1 MLIVTCRILAT
12 PIKYVFLSWD
22 WRSQTPRVPFSVNSN
37 LISSWSVHSPEA
49 SFNNIWNFKIYVCV
63 CVCVWAESLQSCL
76 ALCNP
81 VDCNS
86 PGFSVHG
93 ILQAIILQWV
103 AIPFSRGSS
112 QPRNWTCRQIFYSV
126 SYHNVTR
133 VQLWRPEIGIATIL
147 LANIKSV
154 FWFCQ
159 MSY

>member
-1 MLIVTCRILAT
+1 MSFCPETEEAKHQEYPSLLTPTLFLHDLYTVQKHHLIIFEIL
-12 PIKYVFLSWD
+12 KYM
-22 WRSQTPRVPFSVNSN
+22 
-37 LISSWSVHSPEA
+37 
-49 SFNNIWNFKIYVCV
+49 YV

-112 QPRNWTCRQIFYSV
+112 QPRN
-126 SYHNVTR
+126 
-133 VQLWRPEIGIATIL
+133 
-147 LANIKSV
+147 
-154 FWFCQ
+154 
-159 MSY
+159 

>member
-1 MLIVTCRILAT
+1 M
-12 PIKYVFLSWD
+12 
-22 WRSQTPRVPFSVNSN
+22 
-37 LISSWSVHSPEA
+37 
-49 SFNNIWNFKIYVCV
+49 
-63 CVCVWAESLQSCL
+63 CVWGGGAESLQSCL

-126 SYHNVTR
+126 SYPNVTR

-147 LANIKSV
+147 LANINSV

-159 MSY
+159 MSYQYLFFRSGSHPDFCTAFNCYVSLVSSCLEKSFSLFPNLNTFEGSWPIIL